1 MAGGGGSTGG
11 IGAQSPASGGFGG
24 NMGGGFGGN
33 MGGGFG
39 GNMGNASAGG
49 FGGGYGGGM
58 GGQPQNPTGGFGG
71 SEYSPNPM
79 GGFGGDMGGS
89 FGGRMLSNMGNNTRL
104 GNNMGQQQTMPYQ
117 PAIGMPG
124 GQGGQ
129 TTYQNPNPQVGGPA
143 QLVGEDDAFFQSP
156 EFKAYQNDPS
166 NMMAT
171 QDMYYSPIFGQMT
184 SGSAGRA
191 QEKAYRK
198 YKGLADPNQHYGQL
212 PQNPMPQPGFGGIEQ
227 DQDFRNFR
235 SQHDDLSRQMNE
247 YMQKAPMY
255 QQLQELQGKMQG
267 VQSRYAPQ
275 QQQQMQRPQQRGRY
289 PNFNPM
295 QQQLGGLAAL
305 LGGLGGM
312 GGMGGMG
319 GRGGMP
325 QQGAYE
331 QYVDRNNRALA
342 SPTQEVKQPT
352 MSRADFDA
360 RERQMMNP
368 ARQQFNPAYFG

>member
-33 MGGGFG
+33 MGG
-39 GNMGNASAGG
+39 MG
-49 FGGGYGGGM
+49 
-58 GGQPQNPTGGFGG
+58 
-71 SEYSPNPM
+71 
-79 GGFGGDMGGS
+79 
-89 FGGRMLSNMGNNTRL
+89 
-104 GNNMGQQQTMPYQ
+104 GQQQTMPYQ

-143 QLVGEDDAFFQSP
+143 QLGGN
-156 EFKAYQNDPS
+156 EFSTAPAVQP
-166 NMMAT
+166 
-171 QDMYYSPIFGQMT
+171 YSPSDARPTLLRPQMT
-184 SGSAGRA
+184 MPYQPGGVGLGSAAQQGNFNPFAPVSQEERGFVSSVLQGPRGNYDGRNSMTA
-191 QEKAYRK
+191 PA
-198 YKGLADPNQHYGQL
+198 N
-212 PQNPMPQPGFGGIEQ
+212 GFGGIEQ

-275 QQQQMQRPQQRGRY
+275 QQQMQRPQQRGRY

-305 LGGLGGM
+305 LGGLG
-312 GGMGGMG
+312 
-319 GRGGMP
+319 R
-325 QQGAYE
+325 
-331 QYVDRNNRALA
+331 R
-342 SPTQEVKQPT
+342 
-352 MSRADFDA
+352 
-360 RERQMMNP
+360 
-368 ARQQFNPAYFG
+368 

>member
-1 MAGGGGSTGG
+1 MMAGGGGSTGG

-33 MGGGFG
+33 MG
-39 GNMGNASAGG
+39 NASAGG

-58 GGQPQNPTGGFGG
+58 GFGG
-71 SEYSPNPM
+71 
-79 GGFGGDMGGS
+79 
-89 FGGRMLSNMGNNTRL
+89 NMGNNTRL
-104 GNNMGQQQTMPYQ
+104 GNNSQLGQLGNQFGQLGNMANIPQ
-117 PAIGMPG
+117 IEGLAGLEIGMPG
-124 GQGGQ
+124 GEGGQ
-129 TTYQNPNPQVGGPA
+129 TTYGGGAPIQDAMYRPQ
-143 QLVGEDDAFFQSP
+143 
-156 EFKAYQNDPS
+156 K
-166 NMMAT
+166 
-171 QDMYYSPIFGQMT
+171 
-184 SGSAGRA
+184 
-191 QEKAYRK
+191 
-198 YKGLADPNQHYGQL
+198 
-212 PQNPMPQPGFGGIEQ
+212 PMPQPSMGGIEQ

-267 VQSRYAPQ
+267 VQSRYAPPQRSFNQAPQ
-275 QQQQMQRPQQRGRY
+275 QQRR
-289 PNFNPM
+289 FNP

-305 LGGLGGM
+305 LGGL
-312 GGMGGMG
+312 GGMG

-368 ARQQFNPAYFG
+368 VRQQFNPAYFG

>member
-24 NMGGGFGGN
+24 GMGGGYGNNSQLGQLGNMANAAGVPNDLSLMQGGPHVGGGFGGS
-33 MGGGFG
+33 MGG
-39 GNMGNASAGG
+39 
-49 FGGGYGGGM
+49 
-58 GGQPQNPTGGFGG
+58 
-71 SEYSPNPM
+71 EYSPNPM
-79 GGFGGDMGGS
+79 GGLERPQVGYDGGS
-89 FGGRMLSNMGNNTRL
+89 TLSNMGNNTRL

-129 TTYQNPNPQVGGPA
+129 TTYGNIARPPA
-143 QLVGEDDAFFQSP
+143 QSYDQYLASRSP
-156 EFKAYQNDPS
+156 VQQNVQL
-166 NMMAT
+166 T
-171 QDMYYSPIFGQMT
+171 QDQWQQNQNRMQHIPQQQM
-184 SGSAGRA
+184 
-191 QEKAYRK
+191 Q
-198 YKGLADPNQHYGQL
+198 
-212 PQNPMPQPGFGGIEQ
+212 GGIEQ

-275 QQQQMQRPQQRGRY
+275 QQMQRPQQRGRY

-305 LGGLGGM
+305 LGGLG
-312 GGMGGMG
+312 
-319 GRGGMP
+319 R
-325 QQGAYE
+325 
-331 QYVDRNNRALA
+331 R
-342 SPTQEVKQPT
+342 
-352 MSRADFDA
+352 
-360 RERQMMNP
+360 
-368 ARQQFNPAYFG
+368 